1 MQAIHHATDDGGVGP
16 CDKPEEEEP
25 DAIHH
30 EGTGKL
36 RLARLHIW
44 AAPKKGKIDI
54 EQIEEMI
61 ADLNDRFH
69 LQAVGAD
76 TWQASYLIERL
87 KKRCVPIEAV
97 TPTSSNLRS
106 MCSATLE
113 AFSEGNIELYGNP
126 ILLSDLR
133 ALRVV
138 EKSYGVRLESPRGPS
153 GHGDAATALSIALHI
168 ARKNPPLTNRAPEG
182 KLCVY

>member
-1 MQAIHHATDDGGVGP
+1 
-16 CDKPEEEEP
+16 
-25 DAIHH
+25 
-30 EGTGKL
+30 
-36 RLARLHIW
+36 
-44 AAPKKGKIDI
+44 
-54 EQIEEMI
+54 
-61 ADLNDRFH
+61 
-69 LQAVGAD
+69 
-76 TWQASYLIERL
+76 
-87 KKRCVPIEAV
+87 
-97 TPTSSNLRS
+97 

-138 EKSYGVRLESPRGPS
+138 EKSYGVRLGSPRGPS

-168 ARKNPPLTNRAPEG
+168 AKNPPLTNRAPEG